1 MMYIIY
7 VQLDEKFYKTNLT
20 SQQNCIFPN
29 FSVATFYL
37 QKGAA
42 AITEDS
48 EEEDDDDID
57 FDDEDFEGNYS
68 LQ

>member
-1 MMYIIY
+1 MMYTIY
-7 VQLDEKFYKTNLT
+7 LYLWLIGSSLTNLT
-20 SQQNCIFPN
+20 FQQNRTFPN
-29 FSVATFYL
+29 FSITTFHL

-68 LQ
+68 